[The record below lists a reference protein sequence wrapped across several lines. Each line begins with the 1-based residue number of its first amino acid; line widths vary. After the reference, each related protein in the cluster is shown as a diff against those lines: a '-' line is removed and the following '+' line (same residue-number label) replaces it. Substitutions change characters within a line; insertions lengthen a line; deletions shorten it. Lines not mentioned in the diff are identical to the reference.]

1 LASESCRDLE
11 IAARLHDIGKVA
23 LPDRILFT
31 SEELKEAERS
41 QMRSHAEIGA
51 EILGKSRFVKVQLAE
66 QVARHHHEWWDGTGY
81 PSRLSGKRIPIQARI
96 VALADV
102 FDALTHGRPYA
113 PAWPIDRALLEIGNR
128 RGKQFDPELSD
139 LFVALVQQLA
149 QEHDD
154 LDAHLVEGNRNSP
167 FLQARNK
174 IRVMLEGTGRANEKT
189 VSPIVV

>member
-1 LASESCRDLE
+1 VSDLE

-31 SEELKEAERS
+31 SEDLKEAERS

-102 FDALTHGRPYA
+102 LTPSPTGALTPPHGQLTARF
-113 PAWPIDRALLEIGNR
+113 WRSVIDVGSSLILN
-128 RGKQFDPELSD
+128 
-139 LFVALVQQLA
+139 
-149 QEHDD
+149 
-154 LDAHLVEGNRNSP
+154 
-167 FLQARNK
+167 
-174 IRVMLEGTGRANEKT
+174 
-189 VSPIVV
+189 